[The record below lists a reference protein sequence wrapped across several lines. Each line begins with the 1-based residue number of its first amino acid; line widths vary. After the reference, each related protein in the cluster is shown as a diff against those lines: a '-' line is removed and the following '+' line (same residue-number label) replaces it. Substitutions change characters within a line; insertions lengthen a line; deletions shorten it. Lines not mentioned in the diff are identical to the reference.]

1 LIALDAHRAPTR
13 AEQEE
18 RDFGWVGSFIGTGR
32 SRRKTGR
39 ALRSDCGSVRRA
51 PLQDIFT
58 TPMAEQDM
66 QRVTAILAR
75 IEHGDESASGELFP
89 ILYDELRRLAAS
101 YFGDGRGSPTLQPT
115 ALVHEA
121 YVKLAAADQGFR
133 GRDHFMAVAALAM
146 RQVLS
151 DHARRKRTDKRG
163 AGAERVTLDEGLVAQ
178 REDPIDL
185 VALDDALAK
194 LEKID
199 ARSARV
205 AELRLLSGLQSAD
218 VARILGVTE
227 RTVQLD
233 WRAAS
238 AWLER
243 ELGAQS

>member
-1 LIALDAHRAPTR
+1 MV
-13 AEQEE
+13 E
-18 RDFGWVGSFIGTGR
+18 SGR
-32 SRRKTGR
+32 
-39 ALRSDCGSVRRA
+39 
-51 PLQDIFT
+51 
-58 TPMAEQDM
+58 

-75 IEHGDESASGELFP
+75 VQSGDAGASEELFP
-89 ILYDELRRLAAS
+89 ILYEELRHLAGS
-101 YFGDGRGSPTLQPT
+101 YFGNGRGSPTLQPT

-121 YVKLAAADQGFR
+121 YVKLAAAEQDFR

-146 RQVLS
+146 RQVLA
-151 DHARRKRTDKRG
+151 DHARRRRADKRG
-163 AGAERVTLDEGLVAQ
+163 AGAERVTLDEGLVASSK
-178 REDPIDL
+178 DPFDL

-194 LEKID
+194 LDKID

-205 AELRLLSGLQSAD
+205 AELRLLSGLGSPD

-243 ELGAQS
+243 ELGAQG